1 MELMFS
7 YILPYTRI
15 FKGRHNVASVNT
27 RVQKSLAI
35 NKRPNNG
42 RGLNG
47 PLLFWVLLAPSMF
60 LFIGIIF
67 YPLFNTILLTF
78 QSFNLADPLDNA
90 WIGFKNYTEVLTNPT
105 FDFWGSA
112 GFSVLFSVSTTVVAF
127 VIGFAF
133 ALLLNQPLRFQTLWR
148 GLALV
153 PWVIPYVVVAYLFF
167 YMFNSQYGIMNNLLT
182 SINLFGWHPV
192 PQPIAWFG
200 GTGNAAIIAVIFASI
215 WSKFPFFTLM
225 LLAGLQTLQ
234 QDLLDAATVD
244 GAGVWARFWNVIVP
258 SLRGIIVVVTTL
270 QLIWSLNEFTIIYSM
285 TQGGPGNATNN
296 IIINIYRTG
305 FMNQDLSIAATIGT
319 IWLIILLVFTNF
331 YIRIM
336 EGKAVTQ

>member
-1 MELMFS
+1 MAL
-7 YILPYTRI
+7 L
-15 FKGRHNVASVNT
+15 NT
-27 RVQKSLAI
+27 RAQKS
-35 NKRPNNG
+35 RTRNNPSFYR

-47 PLLFWVLLAPSMF
+47 PLLFWVLLAPSLI

-67 YPLFNTILLTF
+67 YPLFNTILLSF
-78 QSFNLADPLDNA
+78 QSLNLADPLDNA
-90 WIGFKNYTEVLTNPT
+90 WIGLKNYAQVLTNPT
-105 FDFWGSA
+105 YDFWGSA
-112 GFSVLFSVSTTVVAF
+112 LFSVLYSVLTTVVAF
-127 VIGFAF
+127 VIGFGF
-133 ALLLNQPLRFQTLWR
+133 ALILNQRLRFQTLWR

-167 YMFNSQYGIMNNLLT
+167 YMFNSQYGIINNLLT
-182 SINLFGWHPV
+182 SINLLGW
-192 PQPIAWFG
+192 QPFPKPLAWFG
-200 GTGNAAIIAVIFASI
+200 GGGRLAIIAVIFASI

-244 GAGVWARFWNVIVP
+244 GAGLWGRFRYVIVP

-270 QLIWSLNEFTIIYSM
+270 QFIWSLNEFTIIYSM

-296 IIINIYRTG
+296 VIVNIYRTG
-305 FMNQDLSIAATIGT
+305 FMNQNISIAATLGT
-319 IWLIILLVFTNF
+319 VWLILLLIFTNF

-336 EGKAVTQ
+336 GGKAGTQ